1 MALPSKTID
10 SSLTAHCQWIVD
22 QLTRT
27 GEDGPPLSF
36 SYGGHAFADLLAGWS
51 VSVEDLPVTEQG
63 PVKRETKFR
72 DPSTGLAVR
81 IESAEYRDF
90 SAVEWTAYLQND
102 STVDTLPIEDLQAI
116 DLNFVRSSTG
126 EYVLHHTA
134 GSPALATD
142 YAPRETILKRSTVT
156 RITTKG
162 GRPSDTDLPY
172 FNLTWDGG
180 GVVIALG
187 WPGQWAA
194 RFVRDSATSVRVL
207 GGQELTHFVL
217 HPGEEVRGPLIALV
231 FYQGDWIDGQ
241 NVWRHWIL
249 AHNLPRVRGELP
261 KPFIAAASSN
271 QFNEMEEANEANQIL
286 FVDRYLAEGIPLDY
300 WWMDAGWYA
309 TQTGHWVETGTW
321 EVDQQRFPR
330 ELKAITDHCHALGLK
345 NVVWFEP
352 ERVAPGSW
360 LDRHHPE
367 WLLERPG
374 ARWKI
379 LDLGNDSA
387 RAWAIERFD
396 TLIREQG
403 VDLYRQ
409 DFNVAPLDYWRD
421 RDAPDRQG
429 ISEIRHVTGYLAF
442 WDELRRRHPEI
453 LLDTCASGGRRLDLE
468 TLRRS
473 VPLHK
478 SDHDYRDH
486 AARLSQAYGIA
497 FWIPFHGAPVCRI
510 DQVDEFAVR
519 CAVGMMVGLGYDV
532 CRTDLDYP
540 LLRKLLD
547 EWQSYAHCYYGD
559 YYPLT
564 SYPLGD
570 QDWAAWQYDRPDLG
584 EGLVQV
590 FRRAASPFVSAL
602 FRLRGLER
610 EATYRV
616 ASVDDG
622 ESREVTGRAF
632 LEEGIPVTL
641 NEQPSS
647 MVLRYW
653 RL

>member
-1 MALPSKTID
+1 
-10 SSLTAHCQWIVD
+10 
-22 QLTRT
+22 
-27 GEDGPPLSF
+27 LSF
-36 SYGGHAFADLLAGWS
+36 TCGGRAFADLVAGWT
-51 VSVEDLPVTEQG
+51 VSVEDVRATEQSA
-63 PVKRETKFR
+63 VKRTTVYQG
-72 DPSTGLAVR
+72 PSTGLAVR
-81 IESAEYRDF
+81 IATAEYRDF
-90 SAVEWTAYLQND
+90 PAVEWTVYLRND
-102 STVDTLPIEDLQAI
+102 GTTDTPLIENLQAI
-116 DLNFVRSSTG
+116 DMSITRSPG
-126 EYVLHHTA
+126 REFVLHHAA

-142 YAPRETILKRSTVT
+142 YAPCETILKRSTET

-172 FNLTWDGG
+172 FNLTWEDG

-194 RFVRDSATSVRVL
+194 HFVRDGGTSVRVL
-207 GGQELTHFVL
+207 GGQELTRFVL

-241 NVWRHWIL
+241 NVWRRWLI
-249 AHNLPRVRGELP
+249 AHNLPRPRGELP
-261 KPFIAAASSN
+261 PPFIAAASSN

-309 TQTGHWVETGTW
+309 TQTGRWVETGTW
-321 EVDQQRFPR
+321 EVDEKRFPR
-330 ELKAITDHCHALGLK
+330 GLKAITDHCHARGLK

-360 LDRHHPE
+360 LDQHNPE
-367 WLLERPG
+367 WLLARPG

-379 LDLGNDSA
+379 LDLGNDAA
-387 RAWAIERFD
+387 RAWAVERFD
-396 TLIREQG
+396 ALIREQG

-429 ISEIRHVTGYLAF
+429 IGEMRHVTGYLAF
-442 WDELRRRHPEI
+442 WDELRRRHPDM

-486 AARLSQAYGIA
+486 AARLSQAHGIA

-532 CRTDLDYP
+532 RRTDLDYP
-540 LLRKLLD
+540 LLRKLLV

-559 YYPLT
+559 YYPLK

-590 FRRAASPFVSAL
+590 FRRAASPFVSAT
-602 FRLRGLER
+602 FPLRGLDL
-610 EATYRV
+610 EAIYRV
-616 ASVDDG
+616 TSLDREESFDASG
-622 ESREVTGRAF
+622 RMLHESGLT
-632 LEEGIPVTL
+632 VTL
-641 NEQPSS
+641 DRLPSS
-647 MVLRYW
+647 AVLRYH
-653 RL
+653 RRE